1 MIDKK
6 QIKKD
11 ADFCKVLMDRLYD
24 DLKEYCSKE
33 DSYIAD
39 GHTVIQADIKRL
51 RRELSNLHKGL
62 EPDYGR

>member
-11 ADFCKVLMDRLYD
+11 TDFCKVLMDRLYD

-51 RRELSNLHKGL
+51 RRELSNLYKEL
-62 EPDYGR
+62 NYYD

>member
-51 RRELSNLHKGL
+51 RRELSNLYKEL
-62 EPDYGR
+62 NYDY

>member
-11 ADFCKVLMDRLYD
+11 ADFCKTLMDRLHK
-24 DLKEYCSKE
+24 DLTEYCNKE
-33 DSYIAD
+33 CSFLSD

-51 RRELSNLHKGL
+51 RRELSNLYKEL
-62 EPDYGR
+62 DFNYE